1 MKEKYG
7 FNIDISTEAVN
18 IDISTEAVSYSAI
31 NTTLRAV
38 NNWLSLSGTF
48 RDLEKAFDC
57 VNWGT
62 VVDKLEFSGIS
73 WKFQTYPRV
82 GYEKVLIGTI
92 NEYGCVFSKWKK
104 L

>member
-7 FNIDISTEAVN
+7 FNIDISTEAV
-18 IDISTEAVSYSAI
+18 SYSVI

-38 NNWLSLSGTF
+38 NNRLSVSGTF

-73 WKFQTYPRV
+73 WKFY
-82 GYEKVLIGTI
+82 
-92 NEYGCVFSKWKK
+92 FSCSFI
-104 L
+104 LNNCF

>member
-7 FNIDISTEAVN
+7 FN

-38 NNWLSLSGTF
+38 NNRLSVSGTF

-57 VNWGT
+57 VNWE
-62 VVDKLEFSGIS
+62 L
-73 WKFQTYPRV
+73 
-82 GYEKVLIGTI
+82 
-92 NEYGCVFSKWKK
+92 
-104 L
+104 